1 MTIIALYLGKING
14 TISVKI
20 LRKTIKNVHLK
31 VFRNYEVVLSV
42 PENVPEEWIIEFLT
56 KRTKW
61 IDAQITKYKL
71 ASGTNTLDFIKNGT
85 SIQMLGKDLR
95 LHIVMSLKN
104 SIDMD
109 EKKITLYVRNAND
122 SKEVAKCFGKWWR
135 DQAYRIFNSEIETIY
150 NKVIKKYDI
159 PRPSLYVRKMKT
171 MWGSCSPKLNK
182 ITLNETL
189 LKANIRCIQY
199 VILHELSHLLYENHN
214 SKFYDFLTI
223 HMPDWQERKKQ
234 LDNEVVQGL

>member
-1 MTIIALYLGKING
+1 MTIITLYLGKING

-20 LRKTIKNVHLK
+20 LRKSIKNVHLK
-31 VFRNYEVVLSV
+31 VFRNYDVVMSV

-61 IDAQITKYKL
+61 IDTQITKYKL
-71 ASGTNTLDFIKNGT
+71 ASGTNNLDVIKNGT

-95 LHIVMSLKN
+95 LHIALSLRN
-104 SIDMD
+104 SIDID
-109 EKKITLYVRNAND
+109 EKKITLYVRNANN
-122 SKEVAKCFGKWWR
+122 SKEVTKCFGKWWR
-135 DQAYRIFNSEIETIY
+135 DQAYRIFDSEIETIY

-182 ITLNETL
+182 ITLNEAL

>member
-1 MTIIALYLGKING
+1 MTIITLYLGKING

-20 LRKTIKNVHLK
+20 LRKSIKNVHLK
-31 VFRNYEVVLSV
+31 VFRNYDVVLSV

-61 IDAQITKYKL
+61 IDTQITKYKL
-71 ASGTNTLDFIKNGT
+71 ASGANNLDVIKNGT

-95 LHIVMSLKN
+95 LHIALSLRN
-104 SIDMD
+104 SIDID
-109 EKKITLYVRNAND
+109 EKKITLYVRNANN
-122 SKEVAKCFGKWWR
+122 SKEVTKCFGKWWR
-135 DQAYRIFNSEIETIY
+135 DQAYRIFDSEIETIY

-182 ITLNETL
+182 ITLNEAL